1 VYYYDL
7 LLVDINMPSIN
18 GYELVEKITRLD
30 LNIKVCFM
38 SSGEA
43 NSEALQEIYHPARSF
58 GCFIRKP
65 ATNDY
70 LIKRVAQELYY
81 LLRSSLLDVFGSLN
95 LTKIEK
101 LVKDTKPNYQTNK
114 QIVNTKSYCRL
125 LCLSTSCRTSKRYCF
140 MSCS

>member
-18 GYELVEKITRLD
+18 GYELAEKITRLD

-43 NSEALQEIYHPARSF
+43 NSEALQENYHPARSF
-58 GCFIRKP
+58 GCFISKP

-70 LIKRVAQELYY
+70 LIKRVAQELY
-81 LLRSSLLDVFGSLN
+81 
-95 LTKIEK
+95 
-101 LVKDTKPNYQTNK
+101 
-114 QIVNTKSYCRL
+114 
-125 LCLSTSCRTSKRYCF
+125 
-140 MSCS
+140 